1 MGPTG
6 SQEATMISR
15 VRTVGVFVSDQDRA
29 RDFYV
34 TQLGFEVRSD
44 EPMGP
49 PGSPR
54 WLEIAPA
61 GAETALVLFTPPGS
75 EDRIGM
81 FTGYVLACDDL
92 RATHRELTAAGVRFT
107 EEPTEQP
114 WGLWAQFQDPDN
126 NTFELVQ
133 RGD

>member
-1 MGPTG
+1 
-6 SQEATMISR
+6 MIRR

-34 TQLGFEVRSD
+34 QQLGFQVRTD

-54 WLEIAPA
+54 WLEVAPA

-75 EDRIGM
+75 EDRIGT
-81 FTGYVLACDDL
+81 FTGCVLAGDDL
-92 RATHRELTAAGVRFT
+92 AATHRKLTAAGVRFT
-107 EEPTEQP
+107 DEPNEQP
-114 WGLWAQFQDPDN
+114 WGLWAQFEDPDH
-126 NTFELVQ
+126 NTFGLVQ